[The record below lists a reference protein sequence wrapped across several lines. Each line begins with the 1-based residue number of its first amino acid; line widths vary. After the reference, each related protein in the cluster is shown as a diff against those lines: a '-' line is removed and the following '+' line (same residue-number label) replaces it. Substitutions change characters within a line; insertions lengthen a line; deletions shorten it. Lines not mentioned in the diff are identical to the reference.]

1 MLRDFDVPF
10 LKVSAANDTGLDRL
24 TTALLLTSLVL
35 AVLHHTDH
43 VLRYDHSGW
52 PFRDDVTTFTY
63 SLFIYPL
70 VLFAL
75 LGPARLYWLR
85 WALIA
90 LGTGFVLYAHT
101 VVETPAAQ
109 FGTWAHNH
117 STDPGEAGAPNLLN
131 VTAPGL
137 GAMAVVISMVLNL
150 TAIAATL
157 SMLANGLRRQSVL
170 TSTNTRAPTN

>member
-1 MLRDFDVPF
+1 MPATT
-10 LKVSAANDTGLDRL
+10 VSRSARTGLDRL
-24 TTALLLTSLVL
+24 TAALLVTSLVL
-35 AVLHHTDH
+35 AVLHHSDH

-63 SLFIYPL
+63 SLLIYPL

-85 WALIA
+85 WVLIA

-101 VVETPAAQ
+101 VVETPAGQ

-117 STDPGEAGAPNLLN
+117 STDPGEAGAPNLLD
-131 VTAPGL
+131 TQAPAL
-137 GAMAVVISMVLNL
+137 GVLAVALSMALNL
-150 TAIAATL
+150 TAVAATVA
-157 SMLANGLRRQSVL
+157 MLANGLRHRSAL
-170 TSTNTRAPTN
+170 TAAHR

>member
-1 MLRDFDVPF
+1 MPSSRASTASRT
-10 LKVSAANDTGLDRL
+10 KLDRL
-24 TTALLLTSLVL
+24 TTILLVTSLIL

-75 LGPARLYWLR
+75 LGPGRLYWLR

-90 LGTGFVLYAHT
+90 LGTGFVLYAHI
-101 VVETPAAQ
+101 VVESPAGQ

-117 STDPGEAGAPNLLN
+117 STDPDDFGATNLLN
-131 VTAPGL
+131 ITASGL
-137 GAMAVVISMVLNL
+137 GVLAVAISMALNL
-150 TAIAATL
+150 IAVAATL
-157 SMLANGLRRQSVL
+157 SMLTNGLRYRGV
-170 TSTNTRAPTN
+170 TPTDTRAQSD